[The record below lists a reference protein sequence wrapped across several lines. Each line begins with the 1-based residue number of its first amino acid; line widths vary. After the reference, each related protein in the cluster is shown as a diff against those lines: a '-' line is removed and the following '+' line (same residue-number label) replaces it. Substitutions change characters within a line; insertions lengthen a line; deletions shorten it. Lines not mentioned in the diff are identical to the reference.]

1 MSWFL
6 LKVQMYQA
14 LPCLADLETNC
25 GDERCGNCGAG
36 HSRCLHGRYLLN
48 FEDLEV
54 GACLKYVGQKEDLQG
69 ETGIVCDVKRGYF
82 KMIWTNHDS
91 KSSKPWR
98 VTAPDGDGS
107 FILQFKFH
115 CQVPADAA
123 EGLLH
128 EIHSENIEPAAHEE
142 GKTYAENNC
151 FIS

>member
-1 MSWFL
+1 MRWFL
-6 LKVQMYQA
+6 LKLEMYRA
-14 LPCLADLETNC
+14 LPLLADTEE
-25 GDERCGNCGAG
+25 ERCVNCGAG
-36 HSRCLHGRYLLN
+36 LARCLHGRYLLN

-82 KMIWTNHDS
+82 KMIWTNHGS

-128 EIHSENIEPAAHEE
+128 EIHSENTEPAHEE